1 MSTILDIRNATVTYQ
16 DGETTTTALA
26 DASLIAESN
35 TLTAIVGESGSGKST
50 LLSVAAGLITP
61 DSGSVHV
68 DGTRSIIFQQANLL
82 SSLNVRDQLVI
93 MDHIA
98 GRKLRPQRADE
109 LLEFVGLAGMGNR
122 RMGQLSGGQRQRVNI
137 ARALME
143 RPDLLL
149 ADEPTSALDSHLSQE
164 IIRLLR
170 DVTQEMN
177 TATVLVT
184 HDRSLLNFADRV
196 VEVKDGHVSE
206 QEKVIGRSKHD
217 DIEMSEDEKPANS
230 HSAITNIGDDFKV
243 IRDNMPFGTVGNNEL
258 GTYFICYASTFS
270 TVQKMLKNM
279 FMGVDGANYDRLLD
293 FSTAV
298 TGTLFFV
305 PTVDMLGDFA
315 G

>member
-26 DASLIAESN
+26 DASLKAESN

-61 DSGSVHV
+61 DSGFVQV

-82 SSLNVRDQLVI
+82 SSLNVRDQLLI

-109 LLEFVGLAGMGNR
+109 LLDFVGLAGMGNR
-122 RMGQLSGGQRQRVNI
+122 RMGQMSGGQRQRVNI

-143 RPDLLL
+143 QPDLLL

-170 DVTQEMN
+170 DVTQEMK

-184 HDRSLLNFADRV
+184 HDRSLLTFADRV

-206 QEKVIGRSKHD
+206 QEKV
-217 DIEMSEDEKPANS
+217 
-230 HSAITNIGDDFKV
+230 SA
-243 IRDNMPFGTVGNNEL
+243 L
-258 GTYFICYASTFS
+258 S
-270 TVQKMLKNM
+270 
-279 FMGVDGANYDRLLD
+279 
-293 FSTAV
+293 
-298 TGTLFFV
+298 
-305 PTVDMLGDFA
+305 
-315 G
+315 

>member
-26 DASLIAESN
+26 DASLNAESN
-35 TLTAIVGESGSGKST
+35 SLTAIVGESGSGKST

-61 DSGSVHV
+61 DSGSVQV

-82 SSLNVRDQLVI
+82 SSLNVRDQLLI

-122 RMGQLSGGQRQRVNI
+122 RMGQMSGGQRQRVNI

-143 RPDLLL
+143 QPDLLL

-170 DVTQEMN
+170 DVTQEMK

-184 HDRSLLNFADRV
+184 HDRSLLNFANRV
-196 VEVKDGHVSE
+196 VEIKDGHVAE
-206 QEKVIGRSKHD
+206 QEKV
-217 DIEMSEDEKPANS
+217 
-230 HSAITNIGDDFKV
+230 SA
-243 IRDNMPFGTVGNNEL
+243 L
-258 GTYFICYASTFS
+258 S
-270 TVQKMLKNM
+270 
-279 FMGVDGANYDRLLD
+279 
-293 FSTAV
+293 
-298 TGTLFFV
+298 
-305 PTVDMLGDFA
+305 
-315 G
+315 

>member
-1 MSTILDIRNATVTYQ
+1 M
-16 DGETTTTALA
+16 
-26 DASLIAESN
+26 
-35 TLTAIVGESGSGKST
+35 GESGSGKST

-61 DSGSVHV
+61 DSGSVQV

-82 SSLNVRDQLVI
+82 SSLNVRDQLLI

-109 LLEFVGLAGMGNR
+109 LLDFVGLAGMGNR
-122 RMGQLSGGQRQRVNI
+122 RMGQMSGGQRQRVNI

-143 RPDLLL
+143 QPDLLL

-184 HDRSLLNFADRV
+184 HDRSLLTFADRV

-206 QEKVIGRSKHD
+206 QEKVAALS
-217 DIEMSEDEKPANS
+217 
-230 HSAITNIGDDFKV
+230 
-243 IRDNMPFGTVGNNEL
+243 
-258 GTYFICYASTFS
+258 
-270 TVQKMLKNM
+270 
-279 FMGVDGANYDRLLD
+279 
-293 FSTAV
+293 
-298 TGTLFFV
+298 
-305 PTVDMLGDFA
+305 
-315 G
+315 

>member
-26 DASLIAESN
+26 DASLKAESN

-61 DSGSVHV
+61 DSGSVQV

-82 SSLNVRDQLVI
+82 SSLNVRDQLLI

-109 LLEFVGLAGMGNR
+109 LLDFVGLAGMGNR
-122 RMGQLSGGQRQRVNI
+122 RIGQMSGGQRQRVNI

-143 RPDLLL
+143 QPDLLL

-170 DVTQEMN
+170 DVTQEMK

-184 HDRSLLNFADRV
+184 HDRSLLTFADRV

-206 QEKVIGRSKHD
+206 QEKV
-217 DIEMSEDEKPANS
+217 
-230 HSAITNIGDDFKV
+230 SA
-243 IRDNMPFGTVGNNEL
+243 L
-258 GTYFICYASTFS
+258 S
-270 TVQKMLKNM
+270 
-279 FMGVDGANYDRLLD
+279 
-293 FSTAV
+293 
-298 TGTLFFV
+298 
-305 PTVDMLGDFA
+305 
-315 G
+315 

>member
-61 DSGSVHV
+61 DSGSVQV

-82 SSLNVRDQLVI
+82 SSLNVRDQLLI

-143 RPDLLL
+143 QPDLLL

-206 QEKVIGRSKHD
+206 QEKV
-217 DIEMSEDEKPANS
+217 
-230 HSAITNIGDDFKV
+230 SA
-243 IRDNMPFGTVGNNEL
+243 L
-258 GTYFICYASTFS
+258 S
-270 TVQKMLKNM
+270 
-279 FMGVDGANYDRLLD
+279 
-293 FSTAV
+293 
-298 TGTLFFV
+298 
-305 PTVDMLGDFA
+305 
-315 G
+315 

>member
-26 DASLIAESN
+26 DASLKAESN

-61 DSGSVHV
+61 DSGSVQV

-82 SSLNVRDQLVI
+82 SSLNVRDQLLI

-109 LLEFVGLAGMGNR
+109 LLDFVGLAGMGNR
-122 RMGQLSGGQRQRVNI
+122 RMGQMSGGQRQRVNI

-143 RPDLLL
+143 QPDLLL

-196 VEVKDGHVSE
+196 VEVKDGRVSE
-206 QEKVIGRSKHD
+206 QEKV
-217 DIEMSEDEKPANS
+217 
-230 HSAITNIGDDFKV
+230 SA
-243 IRDNMPFGTVGNNEL
+243 L
-258 GTYFICYASTFS
+258 S
-270 TVQKMLKNM
+270 
-279 FMGVDGANYDRLLD
+279 
-293 FSTAV
+293 
-298 TGTLFFV
+298 
-305 PTVDMLGDFA
+305 
-315 G
+315 

>member
-1 MSTILDIRNATVTYQ
+1 MSTILDIRNAIVTYQ

-26 DASLIAESN
+26 EASLIAESN

-50 LLSVAAGLITP
+50 LLSVAAGIITP
-61 DSGSVHV
+61 DSGSVQV

-82 SSLNVRDQLVI
+82 SSLNVRDQLLI

-122 RMGQLSGGQRQRVNI
+122 RMGQMSGGQRQRVNI

-143 RPDLLL
+143 QPDLLL

-206 QEKVIGRSKHD
+206 QEKV
-217 DIEMSEDEKPANS
+217 
-230 HSAITNIGDDFKV
+230 SA
-243 IRDNMPFGTVGNNEL
+243 L
-258 GTYFICYASTFS
+258 G
-270 TVQKMLKNM
+270 
-279 FMGVDGANYDRLLD
+279 
-293 FSTAV
+293 
-298 TGTLFFV
+298 
-305 PTVDMLGDFA
+305 
-315 G
+315 